1 MAFSNTTPAVRVMV
15 RISKKAERRAISPR
29 RPKVAGAK
37 TGPKK
42 DNLPKGYREHT
53 NGDPDSGRFI
63 PKAGA

>member
-1 MAFSNTTPAVRVMV
+1 MV

-29 RPKVAGAK
+29 RPKVAGTK

-53 NGDPDSGRFI
+53 NGDPESGRFI